1 MLCRGLRTLF
11 NTLLTSLPAIINI
24 ASLFLLV
31 MFIYAVL
38 GMDLFGSPS
47 APLADIRNANML
59 SFGAAMLTLLRVFT
73 FDDWS
78 LTLQV

>member
-1 MLCRGLRTLF
+1 
-11 NTLLTSLPAIINI
+11 
-24 ASLFLLV
+24 

-38 GMDLFGSPS
+38 GMDLFGSPD
-47 APLADIRNANML
+47 APLAGVRNANML

-78 LTLQV
+78 LTLQVGIQ